1 MNDYLDHIFEKVDA
15 SIKLDEEQ
23 KKVVLKEGD
32 LEVIAGAGSGKTT
45 TIVAKVKY
53 LIEQKGVDPSKIL
66 LISYTNKATEEL
78 KDRIRNDFGLP
89 ISILTFHK
97 LGLQLIS
104 QTRSVDIKIS
114 SDSIIEKIIQKQRKK
129 RKLRFLFY
137 TRKYRKKKDLRELV
151 SFSTTFIKNY
161 KLKGKPSILKMKMPK
176 FWKKFFID
184 LILEYENYM
193 QENGLID
200 FEDMILEATEL
211 VKQNKV
217 IFPYQYVF
225 VDEYQDISK
234 DRFFLLYAIKKKY
247 CPNLIVVGDDW
258 QSIFGFS
265 GSELI
270 LFTNFKRFFPQA
282 TILKITKTYR
292 NSQELINIAGHFIM
306 KNKYQIKKQLTS
318 DKHVEKPI
326 QIYSYK
332 NNSCELLNNILEK
345 ISKSRNF
352 STVFLLGR
360 YHHDFNIRNYPF
372 LKFEGGKI
380 KSPYLNLDIE
390 FLTVHSAKGL
400 GADEVILL
408 NCSNHLYGFP
418 TKKKV
423 DTILKNVESIDESY
437 SDAEERRLFYVAL
450 TRTKNHVFI
459 LYPDNGPSKF
469 LQELKY
475 DKII

>member
-1 MNDYLDHIFEKVDA
+1 MNDYLEHIFDEVDP

-23 KKVVLKEGD
+23 KKVVLSEGD

-53 LIEQKGVDPSKIL
+53 LIEQKRINPNEIL

-78 KDRIRNDFGLP
+78 KDRIQKDFGLP

-97 LGLQLIS
+97 LALQLIN
-104 QTRSVDIKIS
+104 QVRSVDIKSS
-114 SDSIIEKIIQKQRKK
+114 SDSMIEKIIQMQKKK
-129 RKLRFLFY
+129 RRFRFLFY
-137 TRKYRKKKDLRELV
+137 TKKYRKKKD
-151 SFSTTFIKNY
+151 FSRLILISSIFIKNY

-176 FWKKFFID
+176 FWKQFFID
-184 LILEYENYM
+184 LILKYEDYM
-193 QENGLID
+193 KENGWID

-211 VKQNKV
+211 IKQNKV
-217 IFPYQYVF
+217 NFPYQYIF

-234 DRFFLLYAIKKKY
+234 DRFFLLYAIKKQY
-247 CPNLIVVGDDW
+247 HSNLIVVGDDW

-270 LFTNFKRFFPQA
+270 LFTNFKTFFPQA
-282 TILKITKTYR
+282 KILKITKTYR
-292 NSQELINIAGHFIM
+292 NSQELIDIAGHFVM
-306 KNKYQIKKQLTS
+306 KNRSQIKKQLTS

-326 QIYSYK
+326 RIYFYQYD
-332 NNSCELLNNILEK
+332 SCGLLKKILEE
-345 ISKSRNF
+345 ISKLRDF

-360 YHHDFNIRNYPF
+360 YHHDFNIADYPF
-372 LKFEGGKI
+372 LNDQNGKI
-380 KSPYLNLDIE
+380 VSPYTNLNIQ

-408 NCSNHLYGFP
+408 HCSNNIYGFP
-418 TKKKV
+418 TKKKT
-423 DTILKNVESIDESY
+423 DSILKNVETVDESY
-437 SDAEERRLFYVAL
+437 PFAEERRLFYVAL

-459 LYPDNGPSKF
+459 LYPKRYPSVF
-469 LQELKY
+469 LKEIMRY
-475 DKII
+475 